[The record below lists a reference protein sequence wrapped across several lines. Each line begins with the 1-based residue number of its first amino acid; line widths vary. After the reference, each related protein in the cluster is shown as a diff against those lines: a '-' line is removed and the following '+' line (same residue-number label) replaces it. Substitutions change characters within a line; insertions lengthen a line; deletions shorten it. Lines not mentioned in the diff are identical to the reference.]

1 MSEMN
6 PQSAEPSQNP
16 IRHRNKIPTSKEMNT
31 ADTPK
36 SKISASFTR
45 HSAYGANP
53 KSPNCPT
60 LLFASRCPLET
71 L

>member
-31 ADTPK
+31 ADTPN
-36 SKISASFTR
+36 SIIQ
-45 HSAYGANP
+45 NP
-53 KSPNCPT
+53 KFTICPIHDP
-60 LLFASRCPLET
+60 F
-71 L
+71 